1 MVIITYIKFIIRYVY
16 LWKIILLRKHIRDYL
31 NLNIELIGEYNDLLL
46 TVLNMYLYIV
56 KLIMSSNVMSE
67 IYKINIRFII

>member
-1 MVIITYIKFIIRYVY
+1 MVIITNIKFIIRYVY

-31 NLNIELIGEYNDLLL
+31 NLNIELIGECNDLLL